1 MTRNPDSVRS
11 RTARLTT
18 AAFFVIGMFTTLA
31 IYVTVAPDSADAGL
45 ERPTGVTN
53 PTCRKPAG
61 SCVRFFAPTPP
72 SDEEIRENNAMCLDV
87 VWGDPL
93 TERELYWPHS
103 CPTGMITQDIGL

>member
-1 MTRNPDSVRS
+1 MPQARWQLRS
-11 RTARLTT
+11 ILR
-18 AAFFVIGMFTTLA
+18 
-31 IYVTVAPDSADAGL
+31 S
-45 ERPTGVTN
+45 N
-53 PTCRKPAG
+53 
-61 SCVRFFAPTPP
+61 PP